1 MAEPDKSIS
10 LSSIISAFT
19 RDYILGLIDHVL
31 QFREEASGGVLKE
44 LNSAI
49 NQSIKIRGFRYSSKA
64 QLSQLKE
71 RMLGEVDSGNDRL
84 TGEVFRAWVESQK
97 ELQALVERH
106 LRSRDV
112 PVDGPNRREGVFK
125 AYWRMNEWKDVVD
138 TISLHDSDVDRDDVR
153 MMVCYVSGMA
163 ERLDV
168 TSPLLSDCINQLRE
182 LSVENPDWQDID
194 DFVGIVNEIANS
206 KAERRTAVFA
216 ERCRD
221 TLQQAQC
228 DFVTELEYLQLDIV
242 AWAQEASEKPAA
254 ITTALKLA
262 EDLKYNLEEY
272 QDVRPQAESRKEEA
286 ERAPARAERE
296 SVILRI
302 VDAWRC
308 IFDAKDDRNGD
319 GTIPSVAN
327 ALDDGSAPAGEQAGG
342 TTAPEEYQ
350 DLLSACESLKRE
362 RESFRSENDRLQ
374 TENNRLAQENAGVEA
389 VKQSLDS
396 EPRTKP
402 LQSRDLGEYW
412 QRFYAASEQLG
423 CVNDAVLRA
432 MELFPKQLVFALN
445 SKSDKDSPFQKP
457 AEAFAALV
465 WLATD
470 YHHLRWTKPGTDPR
484 FEERL
489 KKSCSGWSYKPH
501 QANVTKQQFAEWYTT
516 KFEGRRYELNEHLG
530 KGTSADPQNTIR
542 IAFAWDEDCSQ
553 VIVGYIGQHQKN
565 RRS

>member
-1 MAEPDKSIS
+1 MSR
-10 LSSIISAFT
+10 L
-19 RDYILGLIDHVL
+19 
-31 QFREEASGGVLKE
+31 
-44 LNSAI
+44 
-49 NQSIKIRGFRYSSKA
+49 RYSPTVST
-64 QLSQLKE
+64 
-71 RMLGEVDSGNDRL
+71 NC
-84 TGEVFRAWVESQK
+84 ES
-97 ELQALVERH
+97 
-106 LRSRDV
+106 
-112 PVDGPNRREGVFK
+112 F
-125 AYWRMNEWKDVVD
+125 
-138 TISLHDSDVDRDDVR
+138 
-153 MMVCYVSGMA
+153 
-163 ERLDV
+163 
-168 TSPLLSDCINQLRE
+168 
-182 LSVENPDWQDID
+182 SVENPDWQDID

-423 CVNDAVLRA
+423 CVKRCGLARNGTVSQATGVCTQLEVGQGQSVPEAGRGVRRACVARHGLSSPAVDETPARIRA
-432 MELFPKQLVFALN
+432 L
-445 SKSDKDSPFQKP
+445 KS
-457 AEAFAALV
+457 A
-465 WLATD
+465 
-470 YHHLRWTKPGTDPR
+470 
-484 FEERL
+484 
-489 KKSCSGWSYKPH
+489 
-501 QANVTKQQFAEWYTT
+501 
-516 KFEGRRYELNEHLG
+516 
-530 KGTSADPQNTIR
+530 
-542 IAFAWDEDCSQ
+542 
-553 VIVGYIGQHQKN
+553 
-565 RRS
+565 